1 MKVVIET
8 PKYSFFKYN
17 RSDDRY
23 TKVFFSPVPAIF
35 NYGYIEGAIGADGM
49 EVDAV
54 VLGPRIA
61 QGTVIKFPRCHG
73 VVRFLDDSV
82 KDDKYLFYID
92 GFNSSQVLSFYF
104 KVYALF
110 KTFVYIISKKRMS
123 ECKFLGIEKFEDTV

>member
-17 RSDDRY
+17 RSGEHY
-23 TKVFFSPVPAIF
+23 IKVFFSPVPTIF
-35 NYGYIEGAIGADGM
+35 NYGYIEGIKGADGM

-54 VLGPRIA
+54 VLGPRVT
-61 QGTVIKFPRCHG
+61 QGTVMDFPHCHG
-73 VVRFLDDSV
+73 VVRFIDDSV

-92 GFNSSQVLSFYF
+92 GFNSSQVISFYF

-110 KTFVYIISKKRMS
+110 KTFVYIISKKRIS
-123 ECKFLGIEKFEDTV
+123 KCKFLGIEQFEDGV